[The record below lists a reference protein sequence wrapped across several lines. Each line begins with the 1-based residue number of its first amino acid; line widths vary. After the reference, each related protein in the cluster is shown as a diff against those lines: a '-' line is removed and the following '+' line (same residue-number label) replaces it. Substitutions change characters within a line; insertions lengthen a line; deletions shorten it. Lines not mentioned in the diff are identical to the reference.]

1 MSEIVMSQDQY
12 RETFPAQYRE
22 ACADDPDNVRG
33 KPFTLPAGDANH
45 SDVITGVSSPSTFAE
60 AFAAAPASCPGCER
74 ARSVAVGLQGEV
86 ERLTATLSRVEALA
100 ERWRYKGEFGWGPWQ
115 EGYGPDQEGLVLDAA
130 ATDLLSALAGEEASA
145 SERVRTG
152 WTPEHEAKV
161 AE

>member
-12 RETFPAQYRE
+12 RETFPAQYRVAYE
-22 ACADDPDNVRG
+22 DDADNVRG

-86 ERLTATLSRVEALA
+86 ERLTATLARVEALA
-100 ERWRYKGEFGWGPWQ
+100 EEWHWKDPGEPPAPEW
-115 EGYGPDQEGLVLDAA
+115 EILDAA
-130 ATDLLSALAGEEASA
+130 SADLRRVLTGEEADH
-145 SERVRTG
+145 G
-152 WTPEHEAKV
+152 
-161 AE
+161 